1 MRALKIKKN
10 LWLKPRICY
19 ECGKFDLFARHYLS
33 ERCRICSKSHRHG
46 VKRKH
51 DHHKYG
57 KTYRRCRA
65 ELIAKHP
72 YCSLCGSSENLT
84 VHHVGGGAD
93 LQKLTVLCDEC
104 HQAYERWNLK
114 GRKDTKWRI
123 LSHLEFGRKSN
134 SKEPKILSD
143 VY

>member
-1 MRALKIKKN
+1 MKPIKIKKN

-19 ECGKFDLFARHYLS
+19 ECGKLDLFARHYLS
-33 ERCRICSKSHRHG
+33 NRCRACSKSHRHG
-46 VKRKH
+46 IKRKH

-57 KTYRRCRA
+57 HTYRRHRA
-65 ELIAKHP
+65 KLVANHP

-84 VHHVGGGAD
+84 VHHVGGRDD

-114 GRKDTKWRI
+114 RKARQCLAKGWKVI
-123 LSHLEFGRKSN
+123 LSESN
-134 SKEPKILSD
+134 
-143 VY
+143 